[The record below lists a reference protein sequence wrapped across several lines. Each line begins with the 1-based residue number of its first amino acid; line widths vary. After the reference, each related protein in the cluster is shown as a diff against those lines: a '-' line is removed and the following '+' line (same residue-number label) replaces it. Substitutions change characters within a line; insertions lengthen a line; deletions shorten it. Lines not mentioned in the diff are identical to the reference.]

1 MKLFKLNTLGNDQD
15 NSLAFINNAPDGIG
29 IFRSRLGEG
38 EKIGSNYPSDAKITL
53 LKRSPGLKLCS
64 FIGNTECMLVVAD
77 PVRDLIES
85 TCECEMEI
93 LKFALLN
100 QKGRLH
106 SSDYWIINPIGTTDC
121 VNREASDIDFLDAPG
136 DHYHG
141 AVVDVDRYVIDKKK
155 LIKAPNLFR
164 VPEDP
169 EEYFFKEP
177 LFDEIRKREFT
188 NFVFEEIEVV

>member
-1 MKLFKLNTLGNDQD
+1 MKLYKLDTLGDDQD
-15 NSLAFINNAPDGIG
+15 NSLAFINDVPDGVDLY
-29 IFRSRLGEG
+29 SSLLGDG
-38 EKIGSNYPSDAKITL
+38 ERISSHYPDDAKIRL

-85 TCECEMEI
+85 ACECEMEI
-93 LKFALLN
+93 LKFTLLN

-121 VNREASDIDFLDAPG
+121 VNREASDIEFLDAPG

-141 AVVDVDRYVIDKKK
+141 AVVDVDEYVIDKKK
-155 LIKAPNLFR
+155 LTTAPNLFR
-164 VPEDP
+164 VPENP